1 MILVTGTLKICA
13 LFLQYFF
20 SVVQFYIL
28 FSTESQ
34 SANIKKTIMRKI
46 PFCSYLKFL
55 NFPSCAFD
63 AISLSFIVYFFGS
76 PCGYFT

>member
-1 MILVTGTLKICA
+1 MILVTGTLKNFA

-34 SANIKKTIMRKI
+34 SANIKKKQ
-46 PFCSYLKFL
+46 
-55 NFPSCAFD
+55 
-63 AISLSFIVYFFGS
+63 
-76 PCGYFT
+76 